1 MKRRNPWISI
11 SDLLSSVVL
20 ILLLMFTL
28 AAIAPKY
35 SQDAQREKV
44 MNQISS
50 ALMSYEQK
58 GQLKVNQSE
67 GILEFT
73 SVTFPL
79 GSAEL
84 DANTDQLVKDIA
96 DKLIEY
102 MEEYPRMEVLIE
114 GHTDPSVVSNV
125 VNYGGYYENNIQLST
140 LRAANVR
147 ASLLNYMGNE
157 YARRI
162 GVAGYGD
169 TRLKNTVNPL
179 SAENRRI
186 EIRMLWNGNDDNE
199 ERLCT
204 NEKCN

>member
-96 DKLIEY
+96 DKLIWK
-102 MEEYPRMEVLIE
+102 
-114 GHTDPSVVSNV
+114 
-125 VNYGGYYENNIQLST
+125 NIL
-140 LRAANVR
+140 
-147 ASLLNYMGNE
+147 E
-157 YARRI
+157 W
-162 GVAGYGD
+162 
-169 TRLKNTVNPL
+169 KF
-179 SAENRRI
+179 
-186 EIRMLWNGNDDNE
+186 
-199 ERLCT
+199 
-204 NEKCN
+204 

>member
-186 EIRMLWNGNDDNE
+186 EIRMLWNGNDDN
-199 ERLCT
+199 
-204 NEKCN
+204 